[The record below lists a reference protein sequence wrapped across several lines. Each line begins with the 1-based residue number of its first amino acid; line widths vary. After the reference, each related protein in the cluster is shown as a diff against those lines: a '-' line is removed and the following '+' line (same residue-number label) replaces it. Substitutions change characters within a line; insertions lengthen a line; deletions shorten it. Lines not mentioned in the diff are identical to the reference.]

1 MMPFPRTPAAAAL
14 LLVVCAAPA
23 ADPTPEQ
30 AEFFER
36 KVRPVLVEHCYKCH
50 SAQSAKGPK
59 GGLRLDGRTLLLK
72 GGDSGP
78 TIVPG
83 DPGKSKL
90 IEAVRYANPDL
101 QMPPKGKLPAAAIAD
116 LEKWVKDGAYWPGGT
131 ATTGAGKSGFDL
143 AKRKAEHWAW
153 RPVRPQTPPEV
164 KDANWPADPVD
175 RFILAKLEAKGLR
188 PAPPAGKLV
197 WLRRVTFALTGL
209 PPTPEEVAAF
219 QRDDS
224 PAAFARV
231 VDRLLASSAYGERW
245 GRYWLDLVRYAE
257 SRGHEM
263 DPDIPNAH
271 QYRDYVVRALNA
283 DVPYNRLVLE
293 HLAGDV
299 LPDPRLDPKTGAN
312 ESVIG
317 TGFWHLGEEVHSPVD
332 IRQDQ
337 ADRLDNRIDVLGK
350 AFLGLTVACAR
361 CHDHKFDAI
370 STKDYYALYGLLE
383 GSGYRQVRFDGW
395 EQNRRVAEKLA
406 KLRCCTTFDASGPPE
421 PPTAYRAWLAK
432 AKVVVDY
439 ADLKPGEWLPDDVTF
454 GPGPRPAG
462 AVVVRRADG
471 KPTLHVE
478 ERTAAVFD
486 HFWAG
491 LRTAPG
497 TGTDSGVL
505 GKLPRAGFTI
515 RTPNFVLERTNLYYL
530 VRGGG
535 MAYAAVCGH
544 TVIQGPLHGGL
555 VLPIPDAGDYRW
567 VAHKL
572 DGYRGQP
579 LHAELTA
586 DPKTEFAVALVVQAD
601 EPPPGVPPAPA
612 RPGQARPLAG
622 DVEKW
627 IDEEEKL
634 AAKVVW
640 ESRLAPALLD
650 GTGVDE
656 HVFVRGNPRT
666 PGEVVPRRLLEALA
680 GPVPLP
686 PGRGSGRLE
695 FAAQLTDPAR
705 NPFVSRVAVN
715 RVWHHLFGRGIVA
728 TTDNFGVLGEPPTH
742 PELLDYLATEFVR
755 DGWSLKRLIR
765 RLVLSST
772 YRMSS
777 EPVPDADRADPA
789 NLLLHR
795 FRLRRLEGEAIR
807 DAILAVSGR
816 LDRTIGGLPVP
827 IHLTPFL
834 DGRGRP
840 KESGPL
846 DGDGRRSL
854 YLAVRRNFL
863 SPMLLAFDT
872 PIPFS
877 CVGRR
882 QVSNVPAQ
890 ALILLN
896 DPFVHQQAAVWAKKV
911 LAAPGTADERV
922 RGMYLAAF
930 ARPPTDEELA
940 ACRGFVAG
948 KEADA
953 AAWADLAHALF
964 NVKEFIFVQ

>member
-1 MMPFPRTPAAAAL
+1 MPFPRTPALAAL

-59 GGLRLDGRTLLLK
+59 GGLRLDGRALVLK
-72 GGDSGP
+72 GGDGGP
-78 TIVPG
+78 AIVPG
-83 DPGKSKL
+83 DPARSKL
-90 IEAVRYANPDL
+90 VEAVRYANPDL

-116 LEKWVKDGAYWPGGT
+116 LEKWVKDGAYWPGST

-153 RPVRPQTPPEV
+153 QPVRPQPPPEV

-175 RFILAKLEAKGLR
+175 RFILAKLEAKGLH

-224 PAAFARV
+224 PEAFARV
-231 VDRLLASSAYGERW
+231 ADRLLASSAYGARW
-245 GRYWLDLVRYAE
+245 GRHWLDLVRYAE

-263 DPDIPNAH
+263 DPDIPNAY
-271 QYRDYVVRALNA
+271 QYRDYVVRALNT

-317 TGFWHLGEEVHSPVD
+317 TAFWHLGEEVHSPVD

-406 KLRCCTTFDASGPPE
+406 KLRCCTTFDANGPPE
-421 PPTAYRAWLAK
+421 PPAAYRAWLAK

-462 AVVVRRADG
+462 AAVVRRVDG
-471 KPTLHVE
+471 KPALHVE
-478 ERTAAVFD
+478 NRTAAAFD
-486 HFWAG
+486 RFWAG
-491 LRTAPG
+491 LKTAPG

-515 RTPNFVLERTNLYYL
+515 RTPNFVLERANLYYL

-555 VLPIPDAGDYRW
+555 VLPFPDAGDYRW
-567 VAHKL
+567 VAHQL

-666 PGEVVPRRLLEALA
+666 PGEVVPRRLPEALA
-680 GPVPLP
+680 GPDPLP

-695 FAAQLTDPAR
+695 LARQLIDPAR
-705 NPFVSRVAVN
+705 NPFVARLAVN

-728 TTDNFGVLGEPPTH
+728 STDNFGVLGEPPTH

-755 DGWSLKRLIR
+755 DDWSTKRLIR

-777 EPVPDADRADPA
+777 QPDPNADRADPA

-795 FRLRRLEGEAIR
+795 FRLKRLEGEAIR
-807 DAILAVSGR
+807 DSILAVSGR
-816 LDRTIGGLPVP
+816 LDRTVGGPPVP

-840 KESGPL
+840 EKSGPL

-863 SPMLLAFDT
+863 SPMLVAFDT

-890 ALILLN
+890 ALILMN
-896 DPFVHQQAAVWAKKV
+896 DPFVHQQAEAWAKKV
-911 LAAPGTADERV
+911 LATPGKADERV

-930 ARPPTDEELA
+930 ARPPTEEELA